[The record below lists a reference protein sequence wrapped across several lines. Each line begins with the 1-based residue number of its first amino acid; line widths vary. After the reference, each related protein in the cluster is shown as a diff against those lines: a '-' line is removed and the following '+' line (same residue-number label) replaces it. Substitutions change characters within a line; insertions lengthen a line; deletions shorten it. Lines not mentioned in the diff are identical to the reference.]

1 MWKIRKSI
9 WCSLSWG
16 VSQQAWN
23 KLSPCLAV
31 NVGNGRWAECVSQWG
46 SKIAYLLWSQYIC
59 CWYCCCLNFPFVLV
73 LDFFETT
80 SHSVAQTVLIQSW
93 VFRPGK
99 LKKLKMVFTYLRYC
113 AIILKLNPEIILKLN
128 IWLPWN
134 LTLGWLGKLMTVF
147 FKLMLYYNN
156 WIIWCSGKP
165 QHNHTS
171 LLHCMHGSLKLSQL
185 FLMVSMCLLYLNS
198 TQSKALVI
206 EFYYM
211 AKWTINC
218 VYIISLH
225 NSQTHHF
232 LLFLK

>member
-1 MWKIRKSI
+1 MSWVCKPVGLKN
-9 WCSLSWG
+9 SLSF
-16 VSQQAWN
+16 V
-23 KLSPCLAV
+23 KPV
-31 NVGNGRWAECVSQWG
+31 
-46 SKIAYLLWSQYIC
+46 YLLSILLLFKFSVC
-59 CWYCCCLNFPFVLV
+59 FGFG
-73 LDFFETT
+73 FFETT

-113 AIILKLNPEIILKLN
+113 AIILKLNPAIILKLN

-134 LTLGWLGKLMTVF
+134 LTFGWLGKLMTVF

-171 LLHCMHGSLKLSQL
+171 LLHCMHGSLKFSQL

-198 TQSKALVI
+198 TRSKALVI

-211 AKWTINC
+211 AKWTVNC

-232 LLFLK
+232 LLFLKQ